1 MTEEELLSAIAQSIQ
16 NQSPAL
22 YLNNQG
28 LTELPLAIA
37 QLTHLQE
44 LDLRGNHLTA
54 LPPELGALRNLRSLN
69 LRNNH
74 LTYLPDEIAHL
85 IDLRSLD
92 LRNNHLTQLPAA
104 IGQLKNLRSLDLDS
118 NQLSN
123 LPTELGQLSELESI
137 DLSENYFDELPDA
150 ITQLRNLRSLDLD
163 GNQLSELP
171 NEIVQLVNL
180 RSLDLDRNYLSEL
193 PTEIV
198 QLVNLRSL
206 DLDNNQL
213 TYLPAEIVQLVNLRS
228 LDLSRNQ
235 LSEVPAE
242 IVHLTQLESLYLS
255 ENELSELPAQIIQL
269 TQLESLDLSENQ
281 FTELPLE
288 VTQLTNLRSLEIYGN
303 RLVAIPPEIAKL
315 TQLESLDLRFN
326 NLVELP
332 AEMGQMQGLRSLY
345 LNDNELKQIPRE
357 IGQMQGLRSLYL
369 SGNYLTHLPIEL
381 TQLNL
386 SKLDLRDNPIP
397 IPPEILGPRELWK
410 DPGEV
415 EEILDF
421 YFRVQDPTE
430 TEPLYEAKLLI
441 VGEGETGKT
450 SLARKIQ
457 NEFYEL
463 DPEQDSTHGI
473 DVIRWNFSLDNG
485 IRFRVNIWDF
495 GGQEIYHQTHQFF
508 LTERSLYILVADTRK
523 ENTDFYYWLKV
534 IELLSNNSPVLIV
547 KNEKYDRQCEVNDRQ
562 LRGEFTNLEKVL
574 ATNLAR
580 NRGIA
585 EIKAAIAH
593 YITQLPHVGTPLP
606 KLWVRI
612 RAVLENSDRN
622 TLTLEEFFTLCR
634 ANFLTDKKDMLRL
647 SRYLHDLGV
656 CLHFQADPVLKHTVI
671 LKPDWATSA
680 VYQVLE
686 TPLIKENYGR
696 FNLDHLAV
704 IWSDTEYEDLR
715 DELLH
720 LMLRFKLCYGISGYQ
735 GEYIA
740 PHLLS
745 PHQPDYAWDATHN
758 LVLRYQ
764 YDFMPKGILTR
775 FIVEQHCLIEH
786 QTQVWK
792 SGVILTNGQA
802 RAEVIE
808 YYRYSSGE
816 IRVRIAGRD
825 RKELLTILNHEF
837 QKIHTSYERLQYSTL
852 IPCNCSHCRSHTSP
866 HEYRLEVLQKFLRD
880 RHSEIQCHESY
891 EMVNVRSLLEDIFLD
906 QDLSNSEFSPPTTP
920 QLFISYSHADAL
932 SLTHLQKTL
941 KPLLRNHS
949 ITLWDDTQI
958 QPGDDW
964 RTQIETAIATA
975 QIAILLVSTNFL
987 ASDFIAENELPP
999 LLEAAKARGLKIIW
1013 IPLSAS
1019 LYEETAIA
1027 TYQAA
1032 HPPTQPLDSLP
1043 PSQQN
1048 QAWVEICKKIKA
1060 AGVSAVH
1067 NKELAP

>member
-1 MTEEELLSAIAQSIQ
+1 MTEEELLQAIAQANQ
-16 NQSPAL
+16 DQSPAL
-22 YLNNQG
+22 YLNSQG
-28 LTELPLAIA
+28 LTGLPPAIA

-44 LDLRGNHLTA
+44 LDLRGNHLA
-54 LPPELGALRNLRSLN
+54 SLPPELGALRNLRSLN

-74 LTYLPDEIAHL
+74 LTQLPDEIAHL
-85 IDLRSLD
+85 VELRSLD

-118 NQLSN
+118 NHLSD
-123 LPTELGQLSELESI
+123 LPIELGQLSELESI
-137 DLSENYFDELPDA
+137 DLSENYFDELPAA
-150 ITQLRNLRSLDLD
+150 ITQLMNLRSLDLD

-171 NEIVQLVNL
+171 AEIVQLVNL

-193 PTEIV
+193 PAEIV

-255 ENELSELPAQIIQL
+255 ENELSELPTQIIQL

-281 FTELPLE
+281 FTELPSE
-288 VTQLTNLRSLEIYGN
+288 VTRLGNLRSLEIYGN
-303 RLVAIPPEIAKL
+303 RLVTLPTEIAQL

-326 NLVELP
+326 NLIELP
-332 AEMGQMQGLRSLY
+332 TEIEQLKQMRSLY
-345 LNDNELKQIPRE
+345 LNNNELSQIPTE
-357 IGQMQGLRSLYL
+357 IGKMEGLRSLYL
-369 SGNYLTHLPIEL
+369 SGNYLTHLPVEL
-381 TQLNL
+381 KQLNL
-386 SKLDLRDNPIP
+386 SKLDLRDNPVP

-410 DPGEV
+410 DPGAV

-457 NEFYEL
+457 NDGYEL

-473 DVIRWNFSLDNG
+473 DVIRWNFSLENG

-534 IELLSNNSPVLIV
+534 IELLSNNSPVLII
-547 KNEKYDRQCEVNDRQ
+547 KNEKYDRQCDVNDRQ

-580 NRGIA
+580 NRGLA

-593 YITQLPHVGTPLP
+593 HIIQLPHVGTPLP

-656 CLHFQADPVLKHTVI
+656 CLHFQTDPILKHTVI
-671 LKPDWATSA
+671 LKPEWATSA

-686 TPLIKENYGR
+686 TPLVKENYGR
-696 FNLDHLAV
+696 FSLDHLAI
-704 IWSDTEYEDLR
+704 IWSDAEYEDLR

-720 LMLRFKLCYGISGYQ
+720 LMLRFKLCYQIPGDQ

-745 PHQPDYAWDATHN
+745 PDQPDYAWDATNN

-775 FIVEQHCLIEH
+775 FIVEQHRLIEQ

-792 SGVILTNGQA
+792 SGVILTHGQA

-808 YYRYSSGE
+808 YYRHSSGE
-816 IRVRIAGRD
+816 IRVRITGRD
-825 RKELLTILNHEF
+825 RKELLTILNHEL
-837 QKIHTSYERLQYSTL
+837 QKIHASYERLQYSTL
-852 IPCNCSHCRSHTSP
+852 IPCNCTHCRSHPIP
-866 HEYRLEVLQKFLRD
+866 HEYRLEILQKFLRD

-891 EMVNVRSLLEDIFLD
+891 EMVNVRALLEDVFSD
-906 QDLSNSEFSPPTTP
+906 RPPSSEN
-920 QLFISYSHADAL
+920 QIFISYSHADAEAL
-932 SLTHLQKTL
+932 SQLQKTL
-941 KPLLRNHS
+941 KPLIRNQIIS
-949 ITLWDDTQI
+949 VWDDTQI
-958 QPGDDW
+958 QPGDEW
-964 RTQIETAIATA
+964 RTSIETAIASA

-987 ASDFIAENELPP
+987 ASNFIAENELPP
-999 LLEAAKARGLKIIW
+999 LLEAAQARGLKIIW

-1032 HPPTQPLDSLP
+1032 HPPNRPIDSLLP
-1043 PSQQN
+1043 AQQN

-1060 AGVSAVH
+1060 ATS
-1067 NKELAP
+1067 